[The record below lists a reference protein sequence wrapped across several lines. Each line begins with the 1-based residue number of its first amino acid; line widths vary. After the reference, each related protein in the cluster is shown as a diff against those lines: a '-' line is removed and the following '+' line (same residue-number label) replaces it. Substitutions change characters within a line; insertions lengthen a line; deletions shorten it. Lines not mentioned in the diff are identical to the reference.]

1 MAHELALQKTLAELK
16 LLAKEKFDQV
26 PYFLV
31 PSSRYSLAE
40 PIHACL
46 DSHMSPQIV
55 FFDIFVRILSQIN
68 MDKEKEGGLTA
79 EEASQL
85 DQQILALE
93 NSLKVPGRRII
104 LYIGSTPNRASS
116 PLILFT
122 P

>member
-1 MAHELALQKTLAELK
+1 
-16 LLAKEKFDQV
+16 
-26 PYFLV
+26 
-31 PSSRYSLAE
+31 
-40 PIHACL
+40 
-46 DSHMSPQIV
+46 
-55 FFDIFVRILSQIN
+55 

-116 PLILFT
+116 PLMPLT